1 MSISGSELS
10 WFAIRVKSRCER
22 VVSDALRHKGY
33 EEFLP
38 LYWSRRRWSD
48 RVKVMQLPLFSGY
61 LFCRFALADRVPIL
75 ATPGV
80 VLIVGQGRTPLP
92 IDANEVNAVRVAVN
106 SGHRMEP
113 WPQLEVG
120 RTVRIEEG
128 SLRGVEGVLL
138 RFKGASHLILGVQ
151 LLQRA
156 VAVEVPDKWVVPC
169 KPTMPIVNTSEIVRS
184 NERQP
189 QFGSDRAPTSVL
201 FARRKFAS

>member
-1 MSISGSELS
+1 MSSGDGAAISNPS

-22 VVSDALRHKGY
+22 VVSEALRQKGY
-33 EEFLP
+33 DEFLP
-38 LYWSRRRWSD
+38 MYWSRRRWSD
-48 RVKVMQLPLFSGY
+48 RVKVMQMPLFSGY
-61 LFCRFALADRVPIL
+61 LFCRFSVSDRVPIL

-92 IDANEVNAVRVAVN
+92 IDSEEINAIRTAVN
-106 SGHRMEP
+106 SGCRVEP

-128 SLRGVEGVLL
+128 SLRGLEGVLL
-138 RFKGASHLILGVQ
+138 RFKGTNQLILGVQ

-169 KPTMPIVNTSEIVRS
+169 KPTIPVVTSPIHS
-184 NERQP
+184 
-189 QFGSDRAPTSVL
+189 A
-201 FARRKFAS
+201 

>member
-1 MSISGSELS
+1 VSISDSNFS

-22 VVSDALRHKGY
+22 VVSEALRQKGY

-48 RVKVMQLPLFSGY
+48 RVKVMQLPLFAGY
-61 LFCRFALADRVPIL
+61 LFCRFSPDARVPIL
-75 ATPGV
+75 STPGV

-92 IDANEVNAVRVAVN
+92 IDANEINAIRTAVN
-106 SGHRMEP
+106 SGQRVEP

-128 SLRGVEGVLL
+128 SLRGLEGVLL
-138 RFKGASHLILGVQ
+138 RFKGTNSLILGVT

-169 KPTMPIVNTSEIVRS
+169 KATMPVVNTSEIRS
-184 NERQP
+184 MQ
-189 QFGSDRAPTSVL
+189 
-201 FARRKFAS
+201 